1 MKTMTIIRTAA
12 AVIGGL
18 ALAGVAG
25 LAVAEPGEIS
35 DEEVDVTVVISPLSG
50 PGALTMTVAADSA
63 TLTES
68 ASTAPALRQFTGVL
82 PIVTVNDSRDVD
94 DIPAEVMWYVLG
106 SASAFE
112 GDAAQP
118 DIPAGNLGWSP
129 RMIYDPSE
137 SGLVG
142 PGGDVDTVLDTGV
155 ANRGLVDQEFL
166 VAAFDSALVAE
177 EEEWQATADLVLKTP
192 ATVEPGTYTSVLT
205 LTLFENEYE
214 EI

>member
-1 MKTMTIIRTAA
+1 MKKMTIIRTAA
-12 AVIGGL
+12 AVLGGL

-63 TLTES
+63 TLTE
-68 ASTAPALRQFTGVL
+68 ATSTDPALRQFTGVL

-94 DIPAEVMWYVLG
+94 DIPADVMWYVLG

-112 GDAAQP
+112 GDAAQA

-129 RMIYDPSE
+129 RMIEDPSE

-166 VAAFDSALVAE
+166 VAAIDSALVAE
-177 EEEWQATADLVLKTP
+177 EEEWQATADLFLKTP